1 MLKLGMLLRQITN
14 KKTKNKTNTKS
25 VIQMKCEYPKNLFQN
40 IQYYNSIYIYNNTGH
55 VMLHFYCQMLH
66 LPQRPAEANQTKLIS

>member
-1 MLKLGMLLRQITN
+1 MLKLGMLLRQIIN

-40 IQYYNSIYIYNNTGH
+40 IQYYNSIYI
-55 VMLHFYCQMLH
+55 
-66 LPQRPAEANQTKLIS
+66 K